1 MKPPI
6 KTYEPASECGISIV
20 IPQKAPQPSKKKKE
34 KKNEYINGHA
44 LECWELLPALQLRT
58 VHVYEFDLTLTR
70 FHQKSIQTMI
80 Q

>member
-1 MKPPI
+1 MWHFYRYSTKSTP
-6 KTYEPASECGISIV
+6 
-20 IPQKAPQPSKKKKE
+20 PQK

-70 FHQKSIQTMI
+70 FQQKSLQTMI

>member
-1 MKPPI
+1 MNQLLNLAFLSL
-6 KTYEPASECGISIV
+6 Y
-20 IPQKAPQPSKKKKE
+20 QKKK

-44 LECWELLPALQLRT
+44 VECWELLPALQLRT

-70 FHQKSIQTMI
+70 FQQKSLQTMI

>member
-1 MKPPI
+1 MKPQK

-20 IPQKAPQPSKKKKE
+20 IPQKTPPP
-34 KKNEYINGHA
+34 KNEYINGHV

-58 VHVYEFDLTLTR
+58 AHVYEFDLALTR
-70 FHQKSIQTMI
+70 FKQKSLQTMI